1 MISLKRNSKGEIQLA
16 KGKRVRQSS
25 MYTPGQNSAFK
36 ISRSKFS
43 DFIDCPRC
51 FYLDRVKGLES
62 PSVPGWSLNV
72 AVDELLKKEFDIYRD
87 EQKPHPIFNENNL
100 NFVPYKHTDID
111 KWRDSRTGGILY
123 EDQNSNLIIHGGV
136 DDIWF
141 DKDNDQLVVA
151 DYKAQSS
158 NKDLE
163 KDLYLS
169 SPYHQSYKTQME
181 IYVHILKK
189 MGFDVSSKTYFVVCN
204 AQKNLERFDS
214 VMQFEVKLIEYEVDI
229 SWVEEKIIEMK
240 KVLDTE
246 TLPNT
251 NPCCMNCSYL
261 EQGNIF
267 ISSNIERANVL

>member
-1 MISLKRNSKGEIQLA
+1 MISLKRNGKGEIQLA
-16 KGKRVRQSS
+16 KGRRIRQSS
-25 MYTPGQNSAFK
+25 MYSPGQKSLFK

-51 FYLDRVKGLES
+51 FYLDRVGGLES

-72 AVDELLKKEFDIYRD
+72 TVDELLKKEFDIYRD
-87 EQKPHPIFNENNL
+87 KQKPHPIFNENNL
-100 NFVPYKHTDID
+100 NFIPFKHSDID
-111 KWRDSRTGGILY
+111 KWRDSRTGGISY

-141 DKDNDQLVVA
+141 DKDLNQLVVA

-158 NKDLE
+158 SKALE
-163 KDLYLS
+163 KNLYLS
-169 SPYHQSYKTQME
+169 SPYHQSYKRQME
-181 IYVHILKK
+181 IYVYILKK
-189 MGFDVSSKTYFVVCN
+189 MGFDVSLNTYFLVCN
-204 AQKNLERFDS
+204 AKKNIEKFDFS
-214 VMQFEVKLIEYEVDI
+214 MQFEVKLIEYEVDI

-246 TLPNT
+246 TLPNP

-261 EQGNIF
+261 EQGNII
-267 ISSNIERANVL
+267 ISSNIERAND

>member
-1 MISLKRNSKGEIQLA
+1 M
-16 KGKRVRQSS
+16 
-25 MYTPGQNSAFK
+25 
-36 ISRSKFS
+36 
-43 DFIDCPRC
+43 
-51 FYLDRVKGLES
+51 
-62 PSVPGWSLNV
+62 
-72 AVDELLKKEFDIYRD
+72 KKEFDIYRD

-181 IYVHILKK
+181 IYVYILKK

-214 VMQFEVKLIEYEVDI
+214 LMQFEVKLIEYEVDI

-240 KVLDTE
+240 KVLDDE
-246 TLPNT
+246 TLPN
-251 NPCCMNCSYL
+251 PSPYCMNCAYMHAS
-261 EQGNIF
+261 IKF
-267 ISSNIERANVL
+267 IKFNHEYI